1 MQVCDSYA
9 VRSRNALLLLFS
21 YDFCRVLS
29 SWISENILI
38 CAEINLCFRICPT
51 TMQKVSDSSDEPE
64 AQKKSRCLSASGSGG
79 QLSQNGSD
87 PEEFWR

>member
-1 MQVCDSYA
+1 MQVYNSYA
-9 VRSRNALLLLFS
+9 DRSRNALLLLLS

-29 SWISENILI
+29 SWISGNILI

-64 AQKKSRCLSASGSGG
+64 AQKKAGAFRHPAVGDSSARMV
-79 QLSQNGSD
+79 QI
-87 PEEFWR
+87 

>member
-1 MQVCDSYA
+1 M
-9 VRSRNALLLLFS
+9 FS

-38 CAEINLCFRICPT
+38 CAEISLCFRICPT

-64 AQKKSRCLSASGSGG
+64 AQKKPVPFGIRQWGTA
-79 QLSQNGSD
+79 Q
-87 PEEFWR
+87 PEWFRYRRILEVKE

>member
-9 VRSRNALLLLFS
+9 ERSRNALLSLFN
-21 YDFCRVLS
+21 YEFCRVLS

-38 CAEINLCFRICPT
+38 CAEISLCFQICPT

-64 AQKKSRCLSASGSGG
+64 AQKKAGAFRHPAVGDSSARMV
-79 QLSQNGSD
+79 QI
-87 PEEFWR
+87 